1 MVSSAAAT
9 PDEYLSELP
18 ADRAEVLRAIR
29 RVVLDHLPPGYEE
42 GMEFGM
48 ISYHVPLER
57 FPDTY
62 NGRPLGYVALAAQK
76 RHVSIYL
83 MGVYDEEV
91 QREFADQWRAT
102 GRKLDMGKACVRV
115 RELDDVALDVL
126 GDWVARWPV
135 DDFITAYRAGR
146 ERS

>member
-18 ADRAEVLRAIR
+18 EGRAEVLRAVR
-29 RVVLDHLPPGYEE
+29 RVILDRLPPGYEE

-48 ISYHVPLER
+48 ISYHVPLEG

-76 RHVSIYL
+76 RHFSLYL
-83 MGVYDEEV
+83 MGVYDEGL
-91 QREFADQWRAT
+91 QRDFADQWRAT
-102 GRKLDMGKACVRV
+102 GRTLDMGKACVRF

-126 GDWVARWPV
+126 GDWVARWSV
-135 DDFITAYRAGR
+135 DDIIAAYRAGR

>member
-1 MVSSAAAT
+1 MVSSAAST

-18 ADRAEVLRAIR
+18 EDRAGVLRALR
-29 RVVLDHLPPGYEE
+29 RLILDRLPPGYEE

-76 RHVSIYL
+76 RHFSLYL
-83 MGVYDEEV
+83 MGVYDEEL

-102 GRKLDMGKACVRV
+102 GRKLDMGRACVRF
-115 RELDDVALDVL
+115 RTLDDVALDVL

-135 DDFITAYRAGR
+135 DDLIAAYRAGR

>member
-1 MVSSAAAT
+1 MVSSAATT

-18 ADRAEVLRAIR
+18 EDRAEVLRAVR
-29 RVVLDHLPPGYEE
+29 RVILDCLPPGFEE

-62 NGRPLGYVALAAQK
+62 NGRPLAYVALAAQK
-76 RHVSIYL
+76 RHFSLYL
-83 MGVYDEEV
+83 MGVYDEEL
-91 QREFADQWRAT
+91 QREFADQWEAT
-102 GRKLDMGKACVRV
+102 GRKLDMGKACVRF
-115 RELDDVALDVL
+115 RKLDDLALDVV
-126 GDWVARWPV
+126 GDWVARWSV
-135 DDFITAYRAGR
+135 DDLIAAHRAGR